1 MIADAVG
8 RDGRFRTAIP
18 RWSPIL
24 VARSVNVQSA
34 GSASANVQLHRI
46 YFAMVVTALA

>member
-18 RWSPIL
+18 RWSPT
-24 VARSVNVQSA
+24 
-34 GSASANVQLHRI
+34 ANVQLHRI